1 MLKKSVLLLSFML
14 SFSALAFGQT
24 KTVTN
29 ADLEKFRQK
38 RLQSEKNYREN
49 YERLGFPSPEE
60 RERKRVADE
69 QNLIEFSQ
77 QLEAQ
82 RLEREAIQSEAENQA
97 LWLQSQLLQSRTN
110 RSNYDSNGYFYGGYV
125 PFYNGYY
132 GGYRAPR
139 RDNYS
144 STYSSGFSNAYPW
157 MIIPQFRT
165 PRLLNQ
171 RPRQNFAPR
180 NVNPRVRTGRG
191 RF

>member
-1 MLKKSVLLLSFML
+1 MLKKTVLVLSFVL
-14 SFSALAFGQT
+14 SFSAIAFAQA

-69 QNLIEFSQ
+69 QNLIDFSQ

-82 RLEREAIQSEAENQA
+82 RLEREAIRAEIENQ
-97 LWLQSQLLQSRTN
+97 SLLRQNHYAPSPVYP
-110 RSNYDSNGYFYGGYV
+110 NYNSGAYIYGGYA

-132 GGYRAPR
+132 RNYRAPR
-139 RDNYS
+139 RDIYS
-144 STYSSGFSNAYPW
+144 STYNSGFSNSYPW
-157 MIIPQFRT
+157 AIIPQFRT

-171 RPRQNFAPR
+171 RPRQIFAPR
-180 NVNPRVRTGRG
+180 NVNPRIRTGRG